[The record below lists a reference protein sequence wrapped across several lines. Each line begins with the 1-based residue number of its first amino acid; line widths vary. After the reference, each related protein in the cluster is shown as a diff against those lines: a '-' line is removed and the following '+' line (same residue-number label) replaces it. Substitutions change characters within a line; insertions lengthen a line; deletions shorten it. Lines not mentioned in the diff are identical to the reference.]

1 MTDRRRDDVT
11 GTDTTG
17 HEWDGIEELDTPMP
31 RWWLW
36 VFLATIVWAVGY
48 WILMPAWPMISD
60 YSRGLFGYS
69 QRATVAEDMR
79 RAREAQGAV
88 VARIAAASLDEIRND
103 PELLAFAVG
112 AGRSAFAVNCS
123 PCHGSGAAG
132 AKGYPNLN
140 DDDWLWGGSLADIE
154 KTIRF
159 GIRSGHPE
167 ARVNDMPAFVQ
178 TGLLTSAQASD
189 AAEFVLSLSS
199 NSTDAR
205 GAARGREVFAQN
217 CVACH
222 GDTGQGNRDLGAPN
236 LADAIWLYGG
246 DKASIVATITAGRRG
261 VMPTWDGRLDAE
273 MIKELTVYV
282 HALGGGQ

>member
-1 MTDRRRDDVT
+1 MIMRRKDDVT
-11 GTDTTG
+11 GIDTTG

-36 VFLATIVWAVGY
+36 MFLATILWAVGY
-48 WILMPAWPMISD
+48 WVLMPAWPLVSD
-60 YSRGLFGYS
+60 YSRGLLGYS
-69 QRATVAEDMR
+69 QHATLADEVR
-79 RAREAQGAV
+79 RAREAQGAI
-88 VARIAAASLDEIRND
+88 VARIAATPLDEIRAD

-140 DDDWLWGGSLADIE
+140 DDDWLWGGTLAEIE
-154 KTIRF
+154 KTIRY
-159 GIRSGHPE
+159 GIRSGHAE

-178 TGLLTSAQASD
+178 SGLLTQAQAND
-189 AAEFVLSLSS
+189 AASYVLSLSAPAEDS
-199 NSTDAR
+199 AS
-205 GAARGREVFAQN
+205 AARGREIFAQN

-222 GDTGQGNRDLGAPN
+222 GDNGRGNPEMGAPN
-236 LADAIWLYGG
+236 LADAIWLYGS
-246 DKASIVATITAGRRG
+246 DKGSIVASISGGRRG
-261 VMPTWDGRLDAE
+261 VMPTWEGRLDAE
-273 MIKELTVYV
+273 IIKELTVYV

>member
-1 MTDRRRDDVT
+1 MITRHKDDVT

-17 HEWDGIEELDTPMP
+17 HTWDGIEELDTPMP

-36 VFLATIVWAVGY
+36 VFLATIVWSVGY
-48 WILMPAWPMISD
+48 WVLMPAWPMISD

-69 QRATVAEDMR
+69 QRATLAEEIR
-79 RAREAQGAV
+79 RAHEAQGAI
-88 VARIAAASLDEIRND
+88 VARIVAAPLEEIRND

-140 DDDWLWGGSLADIE
+140 DDDWLWGGSLAQIE
-154 KTIRF
+154 RTIRF
-159 GIRSGHPE
+159 GARSGHAE
-167 ARVNDMPAFVQ
+167 AHMNDMPAFVQ
-178 TGLLTSAQASD
+178 SGMLTAAQASD
-189 AAEFVLSLSS
+189 AADYVLSLSGKS
-199 NSTDAR
+199 GD
-205 GAARGREVFAQN
+205 GAAVARGREVFAQN

-222 GDTGQGNRDLGAPN
+222 GENGRGNVELGAPN

-246 DKASIVATITAGRRG
+246 DKAAIAASITGGRRG
-261 VMPTWDGRLDAE
+261 VMPAWEGRLDAAI
-273 MIKELTVYV
+273 IKELTVYV

>member
-1 MTDRRRDDVT
+1 MITRRKDEVT

-36 VFLATIVWAVGY
+36 VFLATIVWSVGY

-69 QRATVAEDMR
+69 QRATVAEDIR
-79 RAREAQGAV
+79 RAHESQGAI
-88 VARIAAASLDEIRND
+88 VAKIAAAPLEEIRTD

-140 DDDWLWGGSLADIE
+140 DDDWLWGGTLAEIE

-159 GIRSGHPE
+159 GIRSGHAE
-167 ARVNDMPAFVQ
+167 ARMNDMPAFVQ
-178 TGLLTSAQASD
+178 SGLLTPAQAND
-189 AAEFVLSLSS
+189 AAAYVLSLSAPA
-199 NSTDAR
+199 TDAR
-205 GAARGREVFAQN
+205 AVARGREVFAQN

-222 GDTGQGNRDLGAPN
+222 GENGRGNPELGAPN

-246 DKASIVATITAGRRG
+246 DKASIVASISGGRRG

-273 MIKELTVYV
+273 VIKELTVYV